1 MDSNFILYPYFLSVC
16 SCVYMS
22 SVDMWG
28 AIILF
33 YWIFCW
39 CYDGVMQGYHNIQPW
54 LSRERVS
61 NPALSWSSQCV
72 LGCHVSS
79 SSHTQWNIDPFY
91 STHLHSHPLPVPLSE
106 LQDKSGRLRMGFP
119 ATGTMMMLVLSLGM
133 LEKDV
138 TTAVGLPGKG
148 KPDFD
153 GVEKLLKNISS
164 SQHSGETKMC
174 GESGS

>member
-1 MDSNFILYPYFLSVC
+1 
-16 SCVYMS
+16 
-22 SVDMWG
+22 
-28 AIILF
+28 
-33 YWIFCW
+33 
-39 CYDGVMQGYHNIQPW
+39 
-54 LSRERVS
+54 
-61 NPALSWSSQCV
+61 
-72 LGCHVSS
+72 
-79 SSHTQWNIDPFY
+79 
-91 STHLHSHPLPVPLSE
+91 
-106 LQDKSGRLRMGFP
+106 
-119 ATGTMMMLVLSLGM
+119 MMMLVLSLGM

>member
-1 MDSNFILYPYFLSVC
+1 M
-16 SCVYMS
+16 
-22 SVDMWG
+22 
-28 AIILF
+28 
-33 YWIFCW
+33 
-39 CYDGVMQGYHNIQPW
+39 
-54 LSRERVS
+54 S

-79 SSHTQWNIDPFY
+79 SSHYQWNIDPFY
-91 STHLHSHPLPVPLSE
+91 STHLYSHPLPVSLPE
-106 LQDKSGRLRMGFP
+106 LQDKSRRLRMGFP

-164 SQHSGETKMC
+164 SQQGETKMC